1 MEEEMEAE
9 LFRDMIVLRSLT
21 GWVSDHCGWMAVF
34 FFYITNVSYYV
45 SDTLCLCDYSLQ
57 SLCSVCHFTNSL

>member
-21 GWVSDHCGWMAVF
+21 GWVSDQSGGWLFF
-34 FFYITNVSYYV
+34 FFYITNVSYYLP
-45 SDTLCLCDYSLQ
+45 DTLCLRDYSLQ
-57 SLCSVCHFTNSL
+57 SLCYVCHFTNSL